1 MEEVMTSQ
9 WQQHNIE
16 DRVIEILREV
26 QDDGHHFGRPFLT
39 AYQLAIEFD
48 QRHHDIVTHLDLEV
62 GGAGTGEYV
71 SLAQYLARQLSGYI
85 KNDLNYPIEGA
96 FISNRNVRELRYNRG
111 NEIITSSVTGSGYS
125 LSMFRLRTS

>member
-1 MEEVMTSQ
+1 MTSL

-16 DRVIEILREV
+16 NRVIQILGEV
-26 QDDGHHFGRPFLT
+26 GDDGHHFGRPFLT

-48 QRHHDIVTHLDLEV
+48 RRNHDIVTQLDLEV

-85 KNDLNYPIEGA
+85 KNDPDYPIEGA
-96 FISNRNVRELRYNRG
+96 FISNQFVKELSYKHG
-111 NEIITSSVTGSGYS
+111 DVEVTSSLTGTGYS
-125 LSMFRLRTS
+125 LSMFRLRE